1 MMTKFVM
8 KKMTFQMVTKNEND
22 YVDKKKFFSVINYKS
37 RGVRLKGVTIIL

>member
-1 MMTKFVM
+1 MMTKFMM

-22 YVDKKKFFSVINYKS
+22 YVDKKFFSVINYKS